1 MLERVTIETFA
12 PLVGDPFTLHVDAT
26 RTIDLELIEATDLG
40 DASGSA
46 PPAEGH
52 RTPFSIVFRSASN
65 AILPQRIYQLEH
77 AGLGS
82 FEPFLVPIGPDAVGM
97 RYEAVF
103 T

>member
-1 MLERVTIETFA
+1 MLERLTIDTFS

-26 RTIDLELIEATDLG
+26 RTMAVELAEVTDLS
-40 DASGSA
+40 DAARSTPS
-46 PPAEGH
+46 EGQ

-65 AILPQRIYQLEH
+65 AVLPQRIYRLDH
-77 AGLGS
+77 PTLGS
-82 FEPFLVPIGPDAVGM
+82 FEPFLVTIGPDAGGM